1 MSHFRLLKDPG
12 NYSATDWDLLADEQ
26 ARQHWLGHFGRQFD
40 LTLTYAQARYG
51 RAARGRI
58 DAARAKFAQAIESL
72 RADPTCLPG
81 GTLTLIDLDRLRE
94 RIMNAHGLRDPFAPV
109 KARQT
114 EAAVELFAQVVR
126 GTHAMDDEEKWLHL
140 ITGIFAGNVFDLGC
154 MDTAELAEGDP
165 DFYAAVG
172 EVRPRP
178 WLIDD
183 YDALAAELIS
193 GPPAPWAKAV
203 IFVDN
208 AGADFVLGVMPL
220 ARELALAG
228 TQIVLAANE
237 GPALND
243 ITVGET
249 VATVQTLAV
258 DDPDLAALIQAGLF
272 EVVST
277 GSGIPLLDLSDVSD
291 ELNAACEGADA
302 VVLEGMGRAIE
313 SNLDAAFTVDCIRL
327 ALLKSP
333 EVAARL
339 GGEPYD
345 CVCSYVPGDGGAG
358 DS

>member
-1 MSHFRLLKDPG
+1 MSHFRLLKDPD
-12 NYSATDWDLLADEQ
+12 NYLATDWDLLANEQ
-26 ARQHWLGHFGRQFD
+26 ARQQWLGHFLQQFD
-40 LTLTYAQARYG
+40 LTLQYAEDRYG
-51 RAARGRI
+51 RMARGRI
-58 DAARAKFAQAIESL
+58 DAARAKFAETIESL

-81 GTLTLIDLDRLRE
+81 GTLTMIDLDRLRE
-94 RIMNAHGLRDPFAPV
+94 RIMNAHGLRDPFALI

-114 EAAVELFAQVVR
+114 QAAIDLFAEVVR
-126 GTHAMDDEEKWLHL
+126 GTHSMDDEEKWLRL
-140 ITGIFAGNVFDLGC
+140 ITGVFAGNVFDLGC
-154 MDTAELAEGDP
+154 MATAELAEEDP
-165 DFYAAVG
+165 DFFSAVD

-183 YDALAAELIS
+183 YDALAADLIS

-203 IFVDN
+203 IFLDN

-249 VATVQTLAV
+249 VAAVQRLAL

-277 GSGIPLLDLSDVSD
+277 GSSIPLIDLSDVSD

-302 VVLEGMGRAIE
+302 VVLEGMGRSIE

-333 EVAARL
+333 QVAARL

-345 CVCSYVPGDGGAG
+345 CVCSYVRGDGEAG